1 MRAAEI
7 LTTKHAFA
15 GRMACNAAL
24 LIVGSFL
31 LQSYKQMNQYQGW
44 QFETRQIGQ
53 MINSFEGPIL
63 VKGHPMLSASA
74 IPAGVQSDLA
84 FQFRMQHLVGR
95 NVIMCAA
102 NEALCK
108 GLGGTLEEPGPLP
121 SITKFADGAAVR
133 FPEK

>member
-1 MRAAEI
+1 
-7 LTTKHAFA
+7 
-15 GRMACNAAL
+15 MACNAAL

-63 VKGHPMLSASA
+63 FKGHPMLSASA

-108 GLGGTLEEPGPLP
+108 DSGGTLEESGPLP
-121 SITKFADGAAVR
+121 SISEFEDGAAVH